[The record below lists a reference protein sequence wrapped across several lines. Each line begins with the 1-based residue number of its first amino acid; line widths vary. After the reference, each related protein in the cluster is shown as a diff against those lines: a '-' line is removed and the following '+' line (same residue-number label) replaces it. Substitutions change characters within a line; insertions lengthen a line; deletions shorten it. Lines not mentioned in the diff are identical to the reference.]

1 MESPILTRNPEG
13 RKGTGHTH
21 TLTREPPAGTRSCS
35 SPLLCRLRPS
45 LRQEQYTV
53 LFLMH
58 DWNLGWGDG
67 LVGLRRDVT
76 PLWGFSRPGIVTY
89 KILDCAPGARLQIT
103 LDGLKPVHSL
113 RHSGERNKS
122 CQLLSEKKL
131 PQIFT
136 IYRVIKKSVGAAL
149 SVRVHWWHMT
159 TRDRQRPMLRGRS
172 RSSCASVSHPLSCP
186 CYSGEP
192 SRL

>member
-1 MESPILTRNPEG
+1 MHDKHSSTSASIDSRTADHVDRKGFFKKDLERLDFKNSEHFFSVTYLNVTFSLKSTGIRSPGKETSWSLESPILTRNPEE

-21 TLTREPPAGTRSCS
+21 ALTREPPAGTRSCS

-122 CQLLSEKKL
+122 C
-131 PQIFT
+131 
-136 IYRVIKKSVGAAL
+136 
-149 SVRVHWWHMT
+149 
-159 TRDRQRPMLRGRS
+159 
-172 RSSCASVSHPLSCP
+172 
-186 CYSGEP
+186 
-192 SRL
+192 